1 MQIKMALFHST
12 VRVPNNVDIMAPNS
26 IWVFGIIGDAALE
39 ALSCFAAM
47 VPEGVVEA
55 TEDVE
60 TTGLP
65 EAGPNVDEPDGAVED
80 SVELGIF
87 VNVARVMVLVTP
99 CEATTTTEVPI

>member
-1 MQIKMALFHST
+1 MVSFHST
-12 VRVPNNVDIMAPNS
+12 VRAPNNVDIMAPNS
-26 IWVFGIIGDAALE
+26 ICVFGMDSAMGDAALE
-39 ALSCFAAM
+39 ALFCCAAM

-65 EAGPNVDEPDGAVED
+65 EADPEVDEPGGGVED
-80 SVELGIF
+80 GVELGIF
-87 VNVARVMVLVTP
+87 VSVAKVMVLVTP